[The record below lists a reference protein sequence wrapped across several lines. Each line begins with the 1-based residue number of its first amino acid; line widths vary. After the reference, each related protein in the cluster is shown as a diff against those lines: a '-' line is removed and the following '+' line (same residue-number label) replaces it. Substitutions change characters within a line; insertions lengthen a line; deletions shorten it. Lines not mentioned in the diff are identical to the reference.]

1 MKHNAK
7 KKDYQ
12 KMMRKYKKELKK
24 ILKETGPW
32 EWGHMTDFMITFIN
46 WMRDYYK
53 LGYNVWA
60 MEDCDA
66 FPEDANK
73 PTRLQSLNK
82 AIQLYNRWQ
91 NVGEDYYKIAYNEK
105 ELKHYL
111 RLGFHLVNRTD
122 GIEKQLNTK
131 GWYSLT
137 LYEDRSKN
145 AEECSKAYIQCKH
158 DFFQYLEEH
167 LEEWWD

>member
-1 MKHNAK
+1 MGNIKRQYK
-7 KKDYQ
+7 R
-12 KMMRKYKKELKK
+12 MMRKYKKELKK
-24 ILKETGPW
+24 ILKEIGPW
-32 EWGHMTDFMITFIN
+32 EWGYITDYIITVIK

-53 LGYNVWA
+53 LGYNVMA

-66 FPEDANK
+66 FPEDAGK
-73 PTRLQSLNK
+73 PTRLQSLNM

-91 NVGEDYYKIAYNEK
+91 NVHDDYYKIAYTEE

-111 RLGFHLVNRTD
+111 DLGFYLVNKTD
-122 GIEKQLNTK
+122 GVEKQLNTK

-145 AEECSKAYIQCKH
+145 AEECNKAYKQCKH
-158 DFFQYLEEH
+158 DFFDYLEEH